1 MLLGGSAA
9 LLPDLDVLLQK
20 SSDPLFQL
28 ELHRQFSHAL
38 ISFPLAAG
46 LLAVL
51 LRRIWPQR
59 FQNLATA
66 WPLFVGLVSAALLD
80 ACTSYGTQLLWPV
93 SSHRFAWNIVPVV
106 DPFFTLPLLLCV
118 VVALRRS
125 SRFALALA
133 AGWTGLY
140 LVHGSVQH
148 HRARSA
154 ATEALHIHNRY
165 PQEIVIKPTLGN
177 QILWRATYILENRV
191 YTDAVRTGFEV
202 TVKRGESAP
211 LFVLSSELSGLE
223 QSRLYKD
230 LQRFSIL
237 SEGYLVR
244 HPEHENVVGDAR
256 YAMLPTSL
264 SPLWGLQYDLHQP
277 EAAPAFVTFRD
288 GSPSVRRQFWEQL
301 RGNGL

>member
-1 MLLGGSAA
+1 M
-9 LLPDLDVLLQK
+9 
-20 SSDPLFQL
+20 
-28 ELHRQFSHAL
+28 
-38 ISFPLAAG
+38 
-46 LLAVL
+46 
-51 LRRIWPQR
+51 
-59 FQNLATA
+59 
-66 WPLFVGLVSAALLD
+66 
-80 ACTSYGTQLLWPV
+80 
-93 SSHRFAWNIVPVV
+93 
-106 DPFFTLPLLLCV
+106 